1 MSNKTLPYHTI
12 HQFGNLCYHIEIICE
27 MGGCLGGGGE
37 KCLGENLS
45 GKISWWKCLG
55 VRKVGG
61 KFWGKMLGEIVGGG
75 GVEECRDP
83 ENQFSLIRKT

>member
-1 MSNKTLPYHTI
+1 
-12 HQFGNLCYHIEIICE
+12 
-27 MGGCLGGGGE
+27 MGGCLGGGE

-45 GKISWWKCLG
+45 GKISWWKCRG
-55 VRKVGG
+55 CEKSGENFGRKC
-61 KFWGKMLGEIVGGG
+61 WGKLSGG